1 MPKQQTEL
9 TDNTFKILKGSPNL
23 SSKEMQDMIAAQLVL
38 SKEID
43 KGWSGPV
50 SSRTVQ
56 DIIAA
61 KNHMYT

>member
-9 TDNTFKILKGSPNL
+9 TENILKGNPKL
-23 SSKEMQDMIAAQLVL
+23 SSKEIQDVIGAQLVL
-38 SKEID
+38 RKEID

-61 KNHMYT
+61 KNHM

>member
-9 TDNTFKILKGSPNL
+9 TENIFKILKGSSNL
-23 SSKEMQDMIAAQLVL
+23 SSKEIQDVIAAQLVL

-50 SSRTVQ
+50 SNRTVQ

-61 KNHMYT
+61 KNHV

>member
-9 TDNTFKILKGSPNL
+9 TDNNFEIFKGNSNL
-23 SSKEMQDMIAAQLVL
+23 SSKEIQDTVAAQLVL

-43 KGWSGPV
+43 KGWSGTV

-61 KNHMYT
+61 KNHR